1 MVFHNKLQEF
11 QFYDKYSRWNRE
23 LNRRETWAE
32 SIQRSVDFLREL
44 SENKLPEQD
53 YQDIYNAMYNM
64 EVFPSMRLFAMAG
77 EAGRR
82 DNNVLYNC
90 SYCSIDSLESMKEVL
105 SLSMAGCGVG
115 FSVEKEYIDQLPK
128 PKERTGLVKSYQI
141 PDTAE
146 GWCDA
151 FYFGLQN
158 WFDGNDVEFDYSL
171 IRPAGT
177 PLKTKTG
184 RASGPK
190 PLQELFN
197 VAKKI
202 IRNSQ
207 NRKLE
212 TIEVYDIVTKIG
224 DCAVSGGSRRSATI
238 CLFDKNDDKML
249 HAKDYGWWKFAPQR
263 ANANNSVVIDED
275 LTREEWAHIM
285 YIMHNGGGGEP
296 GFFIRKNVGKFAP
309 RRKDNEKFGVNPC
322 FHGDTLIH
330 TKEGHIPIKDLVG
343 KNVEIW
349 NGKNWVFC
357 NNFRVTGRNQQLIL
371 LWLENGEE
379 LRVTPNHT
387 MILYNDRRIEA
398 KHLHEG
404 DLLKGTTAPDSLH
417 NDSIVKIRKIM
428 SGGFAEKVYCC
439 TEFERHELALSI
451 GIQISQCGEI
461 NLRPYELC
469 NLSQAILRNT
479 DTIETLRNKIRIATI
494 LGTIQSLAT
503 YFPNLRQQWKD
514 NCDEERLLGVDITG
528 QLDNIS
534 LLTEDNLL
542 GLKQLAIDTNKKYA
556 EILGINQ
563 SVAITAIKP
572 SGNSSILFDCSPG
585 LHPRWS
591 KYYIRRLRVNANSP
605 IRQLLE
611 YHGLTLHPEN
621 GQKYET
627 ANTLVVEFPVKSPD
641 DAICRNDFTAMQQLE
656 HWRKNKLFY
665 TEHNPSM
672 TCYYKPEELEQ
683 IIDWIFENQ
692 DIVGGISFLPGDDHY
707 YPLAPYEEITKEKYE
722 EMLSIFPEIDFSLLQ
737 YFETEDNTSVSQ
749 EIACVA
755 GVCEL

>member
-1 MVFHNKLQEF
+1 MYNGFSNQLSEF
-11 QFYDKYSRWNRE
+11 QFYDKYARWNNT
-23 LNRRETWAE
+23 LQRRETWAE
-32 SIQRSVDFLREL
+32 SIQRSVSFLREL
-44 SENKLPEQD
+44 SKNKLTEQD

-90 SYCSIDSLESMKEVL
+90 SYCSIDSLESIKEVL

-115 FSVEKEYIDQLPK
+115 FSVEKEYVDQLPK
-128 PKERTGLVKSYQI
+128 PKEKTGLVKNYQV

-202 IRNSQ
+202 ICNSQ

-224 DCAVSGGSRRSATI
+224 DCAVSGGSRRSAMI

-263 ANANNSVVIDED
+263 ANANNSVVVDEK
-275 LTREEWAHIM
+275 LTKEEWAQIM

-296 GFFIRKNVGKFAP
+296 GFFIRSNATKFAP
-309 RRKDNEKFGVNPC
+309 RRKKDAKFGTNP
-322 FHGDTLIH
+322 
-330 TKEGHIPIKDLVG
+330 
-343 KNVEIW
+343 
-349 NGKNWVFC
+349 
-357 NNFRVTGRNQQLIL
+357 
-371 LWLENGEE
+371 
-379 LRVTPNHT
+379 
-387 MILYNDRRIEA
+387 
-398 KHLHEG
+398 
-404 DLLKGTTAPDSLH
+404 
-417 NDSIVKIRKIM
+417 
-428 SGGFAEKVYCC
+428 
-439 TEFERHELALSI
+439 
-451 GIQISQCGEI
+451 CGEI
-461 NLRPYELC
+461 NLRPKSMC
-469 NLSQAILRNT
+469 NLSQSILRST
-479 DTIETLRNKIRIATI
+479 DTIDTLRNKIRIATI

-503 YFPNLRQQWKD
+503 YFPNLCQQWKD

-591 KYYIRRLRVNANSP
+591 KYYIRRVRINAKSP
-605 IRQLLE
+605 MRYLLE
-611 YHGLTLHPEN
+611 YYGLTLFPEN
-621 GQKYET
+621 GQDYET
-627 ANTLVVEFPVKSPD
+627 ATTLVAEFPVKSPD

-656 HWRKNKLFY
+656 HWKKNKLFY

-683 IIDWIFENQ
+683 IIDWIFNNQ
-692 DIVGGISFLPGDDHY
+692 DIIGGISFLPGDNHY
-707 YPLAPYEEITKEKYE
+707 YPLAPYETITKEEYE
-722 EMLSIFPEIDFSLLQ
+722 RMINNFPNINFSDLQ
-737 YFETEDNTSVSQ
+737 FFEHSDTTSVAQ
-749 EIACVA
+749 ELACVA
-755 GVCEL
+755 GSCEI